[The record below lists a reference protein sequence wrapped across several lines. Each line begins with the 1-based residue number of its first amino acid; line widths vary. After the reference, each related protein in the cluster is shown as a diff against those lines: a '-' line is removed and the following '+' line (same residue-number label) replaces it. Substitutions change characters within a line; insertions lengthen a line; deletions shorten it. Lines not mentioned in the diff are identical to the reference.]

1 MPVPREL
8 DVRSLPLATRHLE
21 VFGVFDALR
30 SDEAFV
36 LVADHDPKPLLHQF
50 QSERPGRFEWSILE
64 AGPTRFRI
72 EVRRRPG
79 DGARSVTEYLQGD
92 HERLDAIASEVQTLV
107 GMRSFPEARE
117 RFAEFA
123 CGLGRH
129 IELEEE
135 IVFPAFE
142 QMTGMT
148 GDGPTFVMR
157 SEHVEIR
164 RLMDEVAGA
173 LDAADTANATAFLR
187 RLADSLAAHN
197 MKEERVLYPMTDQA
211 AGSDR
216 ARDDLVKRLQAF

>member
-8 DVRSLPLATRHLE
+8 DVRSLPLARRHLE
-21 VFGVFDALR
+21 VLGAFDDLR
-30 SDEAFV
+30 ADEAFV

-72 EVRRRPG
+72 EVRRRVG
-79 DGARSVTEYLQGD
+79 DGARRVTEYLQGD

-107 GMRSFPEARE
+107 GMRSFPEARA
-117 RFAEFA
+117 RFAEFV

-129 IELEEE
+129 IELEEQ

-157 SEHVEIR
+157 GEHVEIR
-164 RLMDEVAGA
+164 GLMDEVAGA
-173 LDAADTANATAFLR
+173 LDAANAANTTGFLR
-187 RLADSLAAHN
+187 SLAESLAAHN

-216 ARDDLVKRLQAF
+216 ARDELVKRLQAF